1 MPYRR
6 QARRPIYVTLNPL
19 QLTASIALGIW
30 LGVMALALTAWVVA
44 RIFVPQPLA
53 PLAEAARQLSN
64 PAPAVST
71 TPAPQGGGD
80 STQMFEQY
88 KQNLSRNEEQ
98 QRLEQA
104 RSSYRNLS
112 NPKCQFWLQ
121 QDQTAPTDKSRANV
135 LQFCN

>member
-6 QARRPIYVTLNPL
+6 QARRPIYVSLNPL
-19 QLTASIALGIW
+19 QLIASIALGIW
-30 LGVMALALTAWVVA
+30 LGGMALALTAWGVA
-44 RIFVPQPLA
+44 HIYLPQPLA
-53 PLAEAARQLSN
+53 PLAEAARQLSQ
-64 PAPAVST
+64 P
-71 TPAPQGGGD
+71 TPAAATAAPQSGGD

-88 KQNLSRNEEQ
+88 KQNLSKNEEQ

>member
-6 QARRPIYVTLNPL
+6 QARRPLYITLNPL
-19 QLTASIALGIW
+19 QLTASIALGLW

-44 RIFVPQPLA
+44 RIFIPQPLA
-53 PLAEAARQLSN
+53 PLAEAARQLGN
-64 PAPAVST
+64 PPAAAVT
-71 TPAPQGGGD
+71 APQPGGD

-88 KQNLSRNEEQ
+88 KQNLYKNEEQ

>member
-1 MPYRR
+1 MSYRR
-6 QARRPIYVTLNPL
+6 QARRPLYISLNPL

-30 LGVMALALTAWVVA
+30 VGGMVLALTAWLLA
-44 RIFVPQPLA
+44 RIFVPQSLA
-53 PLAEAARQLSN
+53 PLAEAARQLTN
-64 PAPAVST
+64 PPPAVT
-71 TPAPQGGGD
+71 TSAPQSGGD

-88 KQNLSRNEEQ
+88 KQNLFKNEEQ